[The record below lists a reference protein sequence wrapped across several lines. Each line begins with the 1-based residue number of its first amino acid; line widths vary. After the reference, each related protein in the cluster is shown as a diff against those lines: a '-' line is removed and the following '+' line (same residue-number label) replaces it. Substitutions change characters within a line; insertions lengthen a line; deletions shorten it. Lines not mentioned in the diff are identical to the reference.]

1 MNKNKK
7 YVTNFYKIYVFIVN
21 KIKNLVTNYFI
32 KYIDCEI
39 CKTYEN
45 INLLEYAIL
54 PLRHITKKILQYHR
68 SAGVKTTEEKNP
80 EKIRF

>member
-1 MNKNKK
+1 M
-7 YVTNFYKIYVFIVN
+7 N

-39 CKTYEN
+39 CTCTCKTYEP

>member
-1 MNKNKK
+1 M
-7 YVTNFYKIYVFIVN
+7 N

-39 CKTYEN
+39 CTCTCKTYEN

-54 PLRHITKKILQYHR
+54 PLRHITKKIWQYLGNQERYQYHR